1 MKFASPQILIDLV
14 KRHKQG
20 APVGIPSICSA
31 NRLVL
36 EAAMHLAAEYGEPL
50 LIEATCNQV
59 NQFGGYTGKTPIDFA
74 NYVCEIADR
83 INFSQEHI
91 LLGGDHLGPFPWQDL
106 DSDQAMENAVSLVR
120 AFVQA
125 GFGKIHID
133 TSMRCADDDPELP
146 LSLAVCAQRAAR
158 MCRTVEDACALDS
171 ALLQPVYVIGSEV
184 PVPGGTQE
192 KEATLC
198 ATDPAD
204 AARTLAA
211 FRAAFEREGLQT
223 AWKRV
228 IALVVQP
235 GVEFGDEDLFTYN
248 REKARRLS
256 QYIETVPGM
265 IYEAHSTDYQ
275 QPEHLRQMVED
286 HFAIL
291 KVGPGLTFAMREAVF
306 ALAHM
311 EAELLNACEVVTLS
325 EIIET
330 LETAMLRNPKYW
342 QKYYPQETSTAA
354 YARKYSLSDRIRYYW
369 TDPEVEAA
377 LNHLLENLEAHP
389 VPLTL
394 LSQYMPGEHA
404 YIRNSGV
411 IKKPRELIWAHI
423 DAVLAGYWSAS
434 RGSGLMSDRYGSLL
448 MS

>member
-1 MKFASPQILIDLV
+1 MKFASPQILVDLV
-14 KRHKQG
+14 KRHKEG

-36 EAAMHLAAEYGEPL
+36 EAAMHLAEENGEHL

-59 NQFGGYTGKTPIDFA
+59 NQYGGYTGMTPIDFA
-74 NYVCEIADR
+74 NYVREIAD
-83 INFSQEHI
+83 IMSFPQERI

-106 DSDQAMENAVSLVR
+106 NSDQAMENAVALVR

-125 GFGKIHID
+125 GFGKIHLD
-133 TSMRCADDDPELP
+133 TSMRCADDDPALP
-146 LSLAVCAQRAAR
+146 LSLALCAQRAAR
-158 MCRTVEDACALDS
+158 MCRAVEDACAADS
-171 ALLQPVYVIGSEV
+171 TLVQPVYVIGSEV

-192 KEATLC
+192 KEETLC

-204 AARTLAA
+204 AAGTIAA
-211 FRAAFEREGLQT
+211 FREVFEREGLQA

-235 GVEFGDEDLFTYN
+235 GVEFGDEDLFAYDE
-248 REKARRLS
+248 EKARRLS

-286 HFAIL
+286 HFVIL

-306 ALAHM
+306 ALARM
-311 EAELLNACEVVTLS
+311 EAEVLNEFEGENLS
-325 EIIET
+325 QIIET
-330 LETAMLRNPKYW
+330 LDAAMLRNPKYW
-342 QKYYPQETSTAA
+342 QKYYSQETSAAA

-369 TDPEVEAA
+369 NDPEVELAF
-377 LNHLLENLEAHP
+377 NHLLANLEAHP

-394 LSQYMPGEHA
+394 LSQYMPAEHA
-404 YIRNSGV
+404 SIRKSGV
-411 IKKPRELIWAHI
+411 IKKPRQLIWTHI
-423 DAVLAGYWSAS
+423 EAVLADYWSAS
-434 RGSGLMSDRYGSLL
+434 RGGEHILNR
-448 MS
+448 

>member
-1 MKFASPQILIDLV
+1 MKFASPQILMDLV
-14 KRHKQG
+14 KRHKEG

-59 NQFGGYTGKTPIDFA
+59 NQFGGYTGMTPVDFA
-74 NYVCEIADR
+74 NYVREIADLMS
-83 INFSQEHI
+83 FPQERI
-91 LLGGDHLGPFPWQDL
+91 LLGGDHLGPFPWQDMA
-106 DSDQAMENAVSLVR
+106 SDLAMENAVVLVR

-125 GFGKIHID
+125 GFGKIHLD
-133 TSMRCADDDPELP
+133 TSMRCADDDPDLP
-146 LSLAVCAQRAAR
+146 LSLAVCAQRTAR
-158 MCRTVEDACALDS
+158 MCHAVEDACTADS
-171 ALLQPVYVIGSEV
+171 TLVQPVYVLGSEV
-184 PVPGGTQE
+184 PVPGGVQE
-192 KEATLC
+192 KEDILS
-198 ATDPAD
+198 ATDPVD
-204 AARTLAA
+204 AAGTIAA
-211 FRAAFEREGLQT
+211 FRAVFEREGLQA

-235 GVEFGDEDLFTYN
+235 GVEYGDEDLFTYD

-291 KVGPGLTFAMREAVF
+291 KVGPGVTFAMREAVF
-306 ALAHM
+306 ALARM
-311 EAELLNACEVVTLS
+311 EAEMLNDCKGVTLS
-325 EIIET
+325 EMIET
-330 LETAMLRNPKYW
+330 LDAAMLRNPKYW
-342 QKYYPQETSTAA
+342 QKYYPQEASAAA

-369 TDPEVEAA
+369 NDPEVEAA
-377 LNHLLENLEAHP
+377 FNHLLANLEAHP

-394 LSQYMPGEHA
+394 LSQYLPVEHA
-404 YIRNSGV
+404 SIRNSGV

-423 DAVLAGYWSAS
+423 EAVLAGYWGAS
-434 RGSGLMSDRYGSLL
+434 RGG
-448 MS
+448 